1 MGRAQGR
8 LSHGVVI
15 LDSEGLNRFIRN
27 DHHVTGLIRAA
38 QSKDAL
44 VAISNLTL
52 IEAWH
57 SKISMD
63 RFRWHVSHL
72 HVLPVTEAITWQAID
87 LLRNAN
93 LHGHKYAIDSVV
105 AATALGFAGPRIVV
119 TSDVDDINK
128 LCGDRVR
135 VVGV

>member
-1 MGRAQGR
+1 MARSQSQ
-8 LSHGVVI
+8 LSHGVLL
-15 LDSEGLNRFIRN
+15 LDSEGLGKFMAN
-27 DHHVTGLIRAA
+27 DPSVTGLIRTA
-38 QSKDAL
+38 QAKDTL
-44 VAISNLTL
+44 VALSNLTL

-57 SKISMD
+57 SKIRMD
-63 RFRWHVSHL
+63 RLRWHTSRL
-72 HVLPVTEAITWQAID
+72 EVLPVSDAVTWRAVD

-105 AATALGFAGPRIVV
+105 AATALGYSGPRIIV
-119 TSDVDDINK
+119 TSDTDDMNK